1 MVTMSAREFNQS
13 VAAAQRSAADE
24 PVIVTRRGE
33 PEFVLMGIEE
43 YRRLTSRANPTRLS
57 ERLAPADG
65 HDLVRYRIPPR
76 YQHRSRRHD
85 LVQLSFT
92 RNFRPSKVAMPLLVN
107 QRGRET
113 PREGAQVPRSVR
125 RKSGRSG
132 GTHLSAA
139 QS

>member
-33 PEFVLMGIEE
+33 PAFVLMRIED

-65 HDLVRYRIPPR
+65 HDLDDIEFPR
-76 YQHRSRRHD
+76 DTS
-85 LVQLSFT
+85 T
-92 RNFRPSKVAMPLLVN
+92 
-107 QRGRET
+107 GRDVVEF
-113 PREGAQVPRSVR
+113 
-125 RKSGRSG
+125 
-132 GTHLSAA
+132 
-139 QS
+139 